1 MGGKLSSASKQPI
14 HSHIKELRNRLF
26 LVAVVFVAASSA
38 AYLAKDV
45 ILQVLLE
52 PLGQQPLTYL
62 TPGGGFSFIFK
73 ITMWCGLA
81 VTFPFVVFSL
91 YRFVMP
97 ALPSK
102 AKGKTLKVLVASILL
117 FVCGAVFG
125 YLYAVPGALR
135 FLTTFAEQYVMASI
149 TADSYLN
156 FMLAYT
162 VGLGVLFQIPL
173 LLVITNWAT
182 PLKPSKL
189 FSFEKYVIVLSF
201 VAAAI
206 VTPTPDV
213 VNQAIIALP
222 IIVMYQ
228 VGVFAVM
235 WSNRSAKTKK
245 KSASTI
251 AAQPVSAKN
260 ITQTARVG
268 HTVKAQLS
276 PAITPAVSKPSQA
289 IDGFRQPRP
298 SVLRRADRPAPVT
311 TVLPARP
318 VGAVRVPP
326 RRSIDG
332 VSLVAR
338 PQN

>member
-1 MGGKLSSASKQPI
+1 MGGKTAAASKQTMYD
-14 HSHIKELRNRLF
+14 HIKELRNRLF
-26 LVAVVFVAASSA
+26 LIALVFMAASSA
-38 AYLAKDV
+38 AYLAKDI
-45 ILQVLLE
+45 ILRVLLE

-81 VTFPFVVFSL
+81 ITFPFIVFSL
-91 YRFVMP
+91 YRFIMP
-97 ALPSK
+97 ALPVK
-102 AKGKTLKVLVASILL
+102 AQRKSLRVLIASLLL
-117 FVCGAVFG
+117 FIGGAVFG
-125 YLYAVPGALR
+125 YLYAIPGALR
-135 FLTTFAEQYVMASI
+135 FLTTFAEQYVTASL

-173 LLVITNWAT
+173 LLVIINWAT

-189 FSFEKYVIVLSF
+189 LSFEKYVIVLSF

-228 VGVFAVM
+228 IGVFAVM
-235 WSNRSAKTKK
+235 WSNRTGKTKK
-245 KSASTI
+245 VTPTAAPVVQTI
-251 AAQPVSAKN
+251 PTKTVRQFTEKDTPQAAVPVKP
-260 ITQTARVG
+260 T
-268 HTVKAQLS
+268 TVTTR
-276 PAITPAVSKPSQA
+276 PRA
-289 IDGFRQPRP
+289 IDGFRPSHTAVSQSRTRPSPVAAALPPRP
-298 SVLRRADRPAPVT
+298 AASMRI
-311 TVLPARP
+311 
-318 VGAVRVPP
+318 PP

-332 VSLVAR
+332 VSLVPR